1 MLNMWLGE
9 QLLRNTALQLHVALF
24 RVIRTHLKNSSFPF
38 LAALGRKQI
47 DLSSMLGV
55 YFVLIAGTF
64 LAFFALCAE
73 IYWKRRVDGR
83 KISNFLR
90 LINYVQI

>member
-1 MLNMWLGE
+1 MI
-9 QLLRNTALQLHVALF
+9 
-24 RVIRTHLKNSSFPF
+24 RVISIYKKNKGNTKNSSFTF
-38 LAALGRKQI
+38 LAALGQKQI

-55 YFVLIAGTF
+55 YIVLIAGTF
-64 LAFFALCAE
+64 VAFFALCVE

-90 LINYVQI
+90 LITYVQI